1 MYYFSQVVVAIV
13 LFSAQTTWLELFSFG
28 GVTPDLILVWVVY
41 CGVRCSRTG
50 GLGAGITLGLIQDSL
65 SGGLLGVN
73 TLSKGLIAYF
83 FSTLKDK
90 FFVEGVIPIGIFLV
104 FSSIFDGLVF
114 YFSMGT
120 ILKGEIASNFLYQ
133 LLPVCSIYNALVGPF
148 LFVVLRESSLRTSRR
163 STVKDL
169 PVGSGN
175 SLSISTVGGLS
186 GVTRMKI

>member
-1 MYYFSQVVVAIV
+1 MYYFLQVLVAIV

-41 CGVRCSRTG
+41 CGVRCSHAG
-50 GLGAGITLGLIQDSL
+50 GIGAGITLGLIQDSL

-120 ILKGEIASNFLYQ
+120 ILKGEIASTFLYQ
-133 LLPVCSIYNALVGPF
+133 LLPVCSIYNALIGPF
-148 LFVVLRESSLRTSRR
+148 MFLILDKIEGWVQPKMSKPYMGT
-163 STVKDL
+163 
-169 PVGSGN
+169 
-175 SLSISTVGGLS
+175 
-186 GVTRMKI
+186 TR

>member
-1 MYYFSQVVVAIV
+1 MYYFSQAVVAIV
-13 LFSAQTTWLELFSFG
+13 LFSAQTTWLGLFSFG

-41 CGVRCSRTG
+41 CGVRYSRTS
-50 GLGAGITLGLIQDSL
+50 GLGAGIALGLIQDSL

-120 ILKGEIASNFLYQ
+120 LLKGEVASSFLYQ

-148 LFVVLRESSLRTSRR
+148 MFLVLDRIEGWVQPKTSSSYMGT
-163 STVKDL
+163 
-169 PVGSGN
+169 
-175 SLSISTVGGLS
+175 
-186 GVTRMKI
+186 TR